1 MDGRISRTVCG
12 LYMYSFPSDE
22 GVQFGL
28 RVWIVFILVFWLL
41 RFPAELAILL
51 GAIGGVFAGILRT
64 YWKAQ
69 KLPDTLPPPSEQ
81 PDHPLFRV
89 PIRIAERLRRSQSAP
104 PKKQPT
110 RKTRRLGKD
119 PNWK

>member
-1 MDGRISRTVCG
+1 
-12 LYMYSFPSDE
+12 MYSFPTDE

-28 RVWIVFILVFWLL
+28 RVWIVFILLFWLL

-51 GAIGGVFAGILRT
+51 GAIGGIFAGILRT

-69 KLPDTLPPPSEQ
+69 KLPDTPPPPAEK
-81 PDHPLFRV
+81 PDRPLFRV
-89 PIRIAERLRRSQSAP
+89 SSRIAERFRRSQPATP
-104 PKKQPT
+104 PAKPPT